1 MKNTFRFLFICLLAI
16 STLKAEEG
24 KGIQFESTSW
34 NEILAKASKEQ
45 KLIFLDAYA
54 DWCGPCKWMSKNVF
68 TNDTVA
74 QFFNENFIN
83 AKIDMEKGEGV
94 QIAQK
99 YGVRAYPTFLY
110 INGNGELVHRT
121 CGSCPPQ
128 DFLGLAKDALNPE
141 KQLVNI
147 KKNFEADP
155 GNVAI
160 AKNYFALLENAC
172 MRANDDVAKY
182 FATLKEDDLIL
193 QENWDM
199 VQLYLNDSD
208 SREFKYLIKNR
219 KKFAE
224 KYSDEKVDLK
234 INTVYENSLRDLI
247 RLNNLKSY
255 ESLKAKIKKSGI
267 PTGEK
272 IILGSDLN
280 LYKKKKEWKNYIKT
294 AEKFVNKYGK
304 NDYQLLN
311 SISWTVFENFKDKP
325 TLLKA
330 EKWAKLSVDLKDEYA
345 NNDTYAN
352 ILFKLGKNQQ
362 AKAAAEK
369 SIELAKKEGSDYK
382 DTQDLLNRILIE
394 K

>member
-1 MKNTFRFLFICLLAI
+1 MKIAFRVLLISVFLFSII
-16 STLKAEEG
+16 NAEED
-24 KGIQFESTSW
+24 KGIKFEHSTW

-45 KLIFLDAYA
+45 KLIFLDAFA
-54 DWCGPCKWMSKNVF
+54 DWCGPCKWMAKNVF

-94 QIAQK
+94 AIAQK

-110 INGNGELVHRT
+110 INGNGELIHRT

-141 KQLVNI
+141 KQLTTI

-155 GNVAI
+155 GNVVI
-160 AKNYFALLENAC
+160 AKQYFALLENAC
-172 MRANDDVAKY
+172 MRANEDIAKY
-182 FATLKEDDLIL
+182 FSTLKEENLIAA
-193 QENWDM
+193 ENWDM
-199 VQLYLNDSD
+199 IQLYLNDSD

-224 KYSDEKVDLK
+224 KYTDDKVNEK
-234 INTVYENSLRDLI
+234 INSVYEGSLRDYL
-247 RLNNLKSY
+247 RLNNSKEYEALKT
-255 ESLKAKIKKSGI
+255 KIKKSGV

-272 IILGSDLN
+272 IILASDLN
-280 LYKKKKEWKNYIKT
+280 LYKKKKEWKNYVKT
-294 AEKFVNKYGK
+294 AEKYVNKYGK
-304 NDYQLLN
+304 DDYQQLN
-311 SISWTVFENFKDKP
+311 GISWTVFENCNDKP
-325 TLLKA
+325 SLLKA
-330 EKWAKLSVDLKDEYA
+330 EKWAKLSIDLKDEYA

-352 ILFKLGKNQQ
+352 ILYKLGKKQE

-369 SIELAKKEGSDYK
+369 SIELAKKSGEDFAE
-382 DTQDLLNRILIE
+382 TQNLLNQILKE